1 MSDANDRIDV
11 DAYLERIG
19 YSGRRE
25 PTLETLRG
33 LHLAHATAIPFENL
47 DILLGRPIL
56 LDLASLQAKLV
67 RARRGGY
74 CFEHN
79 SLFAAVLEAL
89 GFRVTRLGARVR
101 MGRPPTEPLPDTHM
115 LLAVDAQGA
124 PWLAD
129 VGFGGDGL
137 PLPIPFEPGPAIEEM
152 RRTYRLVVEPAPTGG
167 AIDSPSPHVLQ
178 TLRAGEWFALY
189 AFTLEQRSD
198 VDYEM
203 ANWFTST
210 HPRSPFVQGVVAQ
223 RLFPDG
229 WLTLHGLELT
239 RSYTDGRSETT
250 MVGADELLSVL
261 AERFGLEFPRGTR
274 FP

>member
-19 YSGRRE
+19 YSGTRE
-25 PTLETLRG
+25 PTLEILRG
-33 LHLAHATAIPFENL
+33 LHLAHATTIPFENL

-79 SLFAAVLEAL
+79 TLFAAVLEAL
-89 GFRVTRLGARVR
+89 GFRVTRLGARVL

-115 LLAVDAQGA
+115 LLAVDVHGT

-137 PLPIPFEPGPAIEEM
+137 PLPIPFEPGPAVEQM
-152 RRTYRLVVEPAPTGG
+152 GRTYRLVVEPAPTGG
-167 AIDSPSPHVLQ
+167 AIDSPSSHVLQ
-178 TLRAGEWFALY
+178 TLRAGDWFALY
-189 AFTLEQRSD
+189 AFALERRSP

-239 RSYTDGRSETT
+239 RSHTDGRSETT
-250 MVGADELLSVL
+250 MVSEDELLSVL
-261 AERFGLEFPRGTR
+261 AERFGLEFPLGTR